1 MREIVYLFTHNILGK
16 DKKEIRER
24 MKSVLSKKGTVQGA
38 LLIWSSFHKCQV
50 LYYEAGENIL
60 TVTLCPHSYLNKNYY
75 HDKV

>member
-16 DKKEIRER
+16 DKEEIRER
-24 MKSVLSKKGTVQGA
+24 MKSVLSKKGTVQRA

-50 LYYEAGENIL
+50 LYNEAGDNII